1 MSDLHVSEWKR
12 YGHDRVYVGLPDG
25 ATVAWLDRKSGIVTV
40 LQPEHEAATQQKLAS
55 YLPAA
60 EKPAPSPMAAADDLA
75 LNPPGEAL
83 RQKLREVSPSR
94 FAWIV
99 ARLLRRK
106 TEADS
111 WRKGLEGER
120 LIGRELAR
128 LARAGWQVLHS
139 IPLPREVDIDHLLIG
154 PGGVFCINT
163 KHHRDASIWV
173 GDDVVKVNHG
183 QARPYVRKAR
193 HEALR
198 AGRAISRRC
207 GFAVEVQPALVFV
220 GAKQVDV
227 VPTLQ
232 DVRVIRGREVAALGP
247 LRGALKPEEVELIYT
262 AARDRRTWVG
272 A

>member
-1 MSDLHVSEWKR
+1 M
-12 YGHDRVYVGLPDG
+12 
-25 ATVAWLDRKSGIVTV
+25 TI
-40 LQPEHEAATQQKLAS
+40 LQPEHEAAARQALAS

-60 EKPAPSPMAAADDLA
+60 QKPAPSPMAAADDLA

-83 RQKLREVSPSR
+83 RRKLTEVSPSR
-94 FAWIV
+94 FALIV

-111 WRKGLEGER
+111 WRKALEGER

-128 LARAGWQVLHS
+128 LTRTGWRVLHS

-173 GDDVVKVNHG
+173 GDDAVKVNHG

-198 AGRAISRRC
+198 AGRAITRRC

-220 GAKQVDV
+220 GAKRVDV
-227 VPTLQ
+227 VPTLH
-232 DVRVIRGREVAALGP
+232 DVRVIRGRDVAALGP
-247 LRGALKPEEVELIYT
+247 LSGALRPEEVELIYT
-262 AARDRRTWVG
+262 AARDRRTWAG